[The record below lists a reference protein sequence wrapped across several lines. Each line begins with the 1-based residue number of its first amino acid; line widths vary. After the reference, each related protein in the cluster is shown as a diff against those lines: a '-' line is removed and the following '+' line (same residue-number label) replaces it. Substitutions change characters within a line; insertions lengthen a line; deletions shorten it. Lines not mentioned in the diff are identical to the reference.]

1 MAKSKYYTEYPKLL
15 KNEADK
21 LGVKIRKS
29 DIKFLD
35 QVLLNME
42 QDSIFRNDVELN
54 PQSEDVELHLRMAGG
69 IDIYMQ
75 IDPYDSD
82 NVGFTT
88 HVGSVSQEVAEIVGK
103 MILE

>member
-29 DIKFLD
+29 GIKFLD

-42 QDSIFRNDVELN
+42 QDSIFRNDEG
-54 PQSEDVELHLRMAGG
+54 A
-69 IDIYMQ
+69 
-75 IDPYDSD
+75 
-82 NVGFTT
+82 
-88 HVGSVSQEVAEIVGK
+88 
-103 MILE
+103 